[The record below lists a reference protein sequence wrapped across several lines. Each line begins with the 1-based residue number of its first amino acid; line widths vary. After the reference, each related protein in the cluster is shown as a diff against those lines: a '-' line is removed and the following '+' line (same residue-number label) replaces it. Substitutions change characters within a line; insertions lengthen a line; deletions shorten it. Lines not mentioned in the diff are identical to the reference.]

1 MNLPQFPGG
10 QNFPPMGTP
19 PGFPGGPPSGFPG
32 GPPSGFPGGPPSGF
46 PGGPPSG
53 FPGGPPSGFPGGPPS
68 GFPGGGPPSGQMPT
82 AAPPEAIPFMPT
94 WQQQGST
101 GIHSCL
107 FSNTYIWTF
116 DGANFWFFPIAVTR
130 DQIFGYR
137 WSSRNRRWSFRV
149 VNRRN
154 ILHYQCFR

>member
-1 MNLPQFPGG
+1 MKKGGFQLTSPQFPGG
-10 QNFPPMGTP
+10 QNIPPMGPP
-19 PGFPGGPPSGFPG
+19 PGFPSGPPSFGPPMGPPSGFPSG
-32 GPPSGFPGGPPSGF
+32 PPSFGPPSGGPPG
-46 PGGPPSG
+46 
-53 FPGGPPSGFPGGPPS
+53 
-68 GFPGGGPPSGQMPT
+68 GQMPT
-82 AAPPEAIPFMPT
+82 SAPPEFVPFMPT
-94 WQQQGST
+94 WQQGSS

-107 FSNTYIWTF
+107 FTNTYIWTF

-154 ILHYQCFR
+154 IIHYQCFR